1 MTTAW
6 ALASA
11 LYKREVSALEVLT
24 KSVEED
30 QIGSI
35 YPFTI
40 RPNSYWEKRTEEI
53 KEVNINIFQKSGE
66 SVMICIRNKYVDQK
80 TFHGNTGEWS
90 DVEGNVI
97 LHMYKIEL
105 H

>member
-1 MTTAW
+1 MSTAW

-24 KSVEED
+24 KRVEED

-53 KEVNINIFQKSGE
+53 KEVNIKIFQKRKNRAK
-66 SVMICIRNKYVDQK
+66 VLDPKQIC
-80 TFHGNTGEWS
+80 
-90 DVEGNVI
+90 
-97 LHMYKIEL
+97 
-105 H
+105 

>member
-1 MTTAW
+1 MYERFKELSTAW

-24 KSVEED
+24 KSVEDD

-40 RPNSYWEKRTEEI
+40 RPNYYWEKRTEEI
-53 KEVNINIFQKSGE
+53 KEV
-66 SVMICIRNKYVDQK
+66 IRDNLK
-80 TFHGNTGEWS
+80 
-90 DVEGNVI
+90 NV
-97 LHMYKIEL
+97 KIVGFIVS
-105 H
+105 HVP

>member
-1 MTTAW
+1 MSTAW

-24 KSVEED
+24 KRVEDD
-30 QIGSI
+30 QLGSI

-53 KEVNINIFQKSGE
+53 KEVNINIFQK
-66 SVMICIRNKYVDQK
+66 NKISKNRAEVLYPKQK
-80 TFHGNTGEWS
+80 C
-90 DVEGNVI
+90 
-97 LHMYKIEL
+97 
-105 H
+105 